1 MRLSGL
7 AGDIRIALR
16 GLRKAPGFA
25 LATVITLALGV
36 SVNTSVG
43 AVAYGILYRALP
55 YPEPER
61 VVVLTSVYQGTEYG
75 LPLEDVEQ
83 WRSRL
88 RTVESVAGYTSVDLT
103 LRGDGRPRLIRT
115 ALVTDD
121 FFRVLGVPAVQGR
134 LDAGWCEKDYAAV
147 SQRLD
152 RSGERPAL
160 GIGQREYEVA
170 AILPAAFAF
179 PSDDVRAWIP
189 ANSTAKATPWSTRDQ
204 AVYFRL
210 VARMKPGVTLAQLRE
225 DAVRVAKEVS
235 AAGGATGDP
244 EVMLIGERLLGHVQP
259 LLVAFVVSSVLVL
272 LVACANVASLLVGRA
287 MLRHGDLAIRLALGA
302 SPARLV
308 RAALV
313 ESGLVAIAGSVAGV
327 VLSASLVRLFIS
339 VAGGLLPRLETV
351 RVDAAVLAGS
361 ALVCVAITLL
371 CGAAPALFAVRSNL
385 SAALGRSSSR
395 ATRTGRRSRRLL
407 VAAQVALSVVL
418 LTTAGLLSRTV
429 VVLLQQDAGFKPDR
443 ALTMTLPLSDIPG
456 SDGIEGRRQ
465 VAEVLARVSAIPGV
479 ARASVA
485 SNLPPRVSPF
495 KIGITFAS
503 SGRGFHTF
511 SFASV
516 TPGYFQAL
524 GIRLL
529 KGREFEEG
537 DGDQG
542 EPTAVYS
549 EEAARIADVRV
560 GDLGFRL
567 PRGLGIKARPRVVGI
582 VADVKYA
589 GLDAPLGPA
598 IYVPWALLPS
608 GVSRLIVRTTINDPL
623 LIAGQ
628 VRSAIRAVEPR
639 FAVTEI
645 RTMREEVASSIADRR
660 ARLVPALAFAGIGL
674 VIALVG
680 LFALTVRS
688 VAERRRELA
697 IRAAFGAAPGQAVG
711 LLMRDGV
718 GTVLLGAGA
727 GFVGS
732 AIAASVLRPLLYG
745 VTPFDPKTWI
755 TVGVVMV
762 SVASA
767 TTFVSARRAAAI
779 DPVELLRSE

>member
-1 MRLSGL
+1 MRLTGL

-16 GLRKAPGFA
+16 GLRQAPGFA

-61 VVVLTSVYQGTEYG
+61 VVVITSVYQGTEYA

-152 RSGERPAL
+152 RFGERRAL
-160 GIGQREYEVA
+160 GIGPREYEVA
-170 AILPAAFAF
+170 AILPATFAF
-179 PSDDVRAWIP
+179 PSDDVRMWIP
-189 ANSTAKATPWSTRDQ
+189 ANSTAKAAPWSTRDQ

-210 VARMKPGVTLAQLRE
+210 VARMKRGVTVAQLRQ
-225 DAVRVAKEVS
+225 DAARVAKEVS

-259 LLVAFVVSSVLVL
+259 LLVAFMVSSALVL

-302 SPARLV
+302 SPAHLV

-313 ESGLVAIAGSVAGV
+313 ESGLVAVAGCVAGV
-327 VLSASLVRLFIS
+327 VLSTSLVRLFIT

-361 ALVCVAITLL
+361 ALVCVAVTLL

-385 SAALGRSSSR
+385 AAALGRSSSR
-395 ATRTGRRSRRLL
+395 ATQSGRRSRRLL

-418 LTTAGLLSRTV
+418 LTTAGLLARTV
-429 VVLLQQDAGFKPDR
+429 VVLLQQDAGFKSDR
-443 ALTMTLPLSDIPG
+443 ALTVTLPLSDVPG
-456 SDGIEGRRQ
+456 SDGAEGRRQ
-465 VAEVLARVSAIPGV
+465 VAEVLRRVSAIPGV

-529 KGREFEEG
+529 QGREFEEG
-537 DGDQG
+537 DGDKG
-542 EPTAVYS
+542 EPTAVFS
-549 EEAARIADVRV
+549 EEAARIANVRV
-560 GDLGFRL
+560 GDVGFRL
-567 PRGLGIKARPRVVGI
+567 PRGLGIKAPRVVGI

-608 GVSRLIVRTTINDPL
+608 GVSRLIVRTTIDDPL
-623 LIAGQ
+623 LIANQ
-628 VRSAIRAVEPR
+628 VRSAISAVEPR
-639 FAVTEI
+639 LAVTEI
-645 RTMREEVASSIADRR
+645 RTMSDEVASSIADRR

-697 IRAAFGAAPGQAVG
+697 IRAAFGAAPGQAIG

-732 AIAASVLRPLLYG
+732 AIAASVLKPLLYG

-755 TVGVVMV
+755 AVGVLMV
-762 SVASA
+762 SVASV